1 MPSLGADMVEGTLL
15 EWLVKPGQQ
24 VHRGDVVAVVDTAKS
39 AVEVEVFEDGVVD
52 RLLVEPG
59 TTVAV
64 GTPLA
69 LLAAAT
75 APAPV
80 ASAPPDTPTREPSRR
95 KEGVGVPHVPSPLP
109 RHREAVKAAAGLR
122 PVPPTP
128 PSTTGRQTAAARHR
142 ASPLARRRAT
152 ELGVDLETLTGTG
165 PDGAVTVADVE
176 RATPG
181 AEPAPA
187 PAAAGPAEPTAP
199 VAAVPA
205 ARTPADRALAMRQA
219 IGELMARSKR
229 EIPHYYL
236 STTVDL
242 ERATAWLREHNAH
255 RDVQHRLVPAA
266 LLLKAAA
273 LACRKVPEVNGW
285 WVDGAFRPSDQV
297 HLGVAVALRPS
308 GLVAPALLDAD
319 TLDLDT
325 LMARLADL
333 VARARAGTLRASEM
347 SAPTLTV
354 TNLGDQG
361 VEAVHGVI
369 YPPQVALVGFG
380 QVGERAWA
388 QDGMLGVRTVVTAT
402 LAADHRVSDGHRGGR
417 YLRAVADLLQRP
429 EDL

>member
-1 MPSLGADMVEGTLL
+1 
-15 EWLVKPGQQ
+15 
-24 VHRGDVVAVVDTAKS
+24 
-39 AVEVEVFEDGVVD
+39 
-52 RLLVEPG
+52 
-59 TTVAV
+59 
-64 GTPLA
+64 
-69 LLAAAT
+69 
-75 APAPV
+75 
-80 ASAPPDTPTREPSRR
+80 
-95 KEGVGVPHVPSPLP
+95 
-109 RHREAVKAAAGLR
+109 
-122 PVPPTP
+122 
-128 PSTTGRQTAAARHR
+128 
-142 ASPLARRRAT
+142 
-152 ELGVDLETLTGTG
+152 
-165 PDGAVTVADVE
+165 
-176 RATPG
+176 
-181 AEPAPA
+181 
-187 PAAAGPAEPTAP
+187 
-199 VAAVPA
+199 
-205 ARTPADRALAMRQA
+205 MRQA
-219 IGELMARSKR
+219 IGQLMARSKR

-242 ERATAWLREHNAH
+242 SRATAWLHDLNVQ

-285 WVDGAFRPSDQV
+285 WVDGAFQPSDRV

-325 LMARLADL
+325 LMAKLADL
-333 VARARAGTLRASEM
+333 VSRARAGSLRASEM

-380 QVGERAWA
+380 QVGERPWA

-417 YLRAVADLLQRP
+417 YLSAVADLLQRP
-429 EDL
+429 EEL